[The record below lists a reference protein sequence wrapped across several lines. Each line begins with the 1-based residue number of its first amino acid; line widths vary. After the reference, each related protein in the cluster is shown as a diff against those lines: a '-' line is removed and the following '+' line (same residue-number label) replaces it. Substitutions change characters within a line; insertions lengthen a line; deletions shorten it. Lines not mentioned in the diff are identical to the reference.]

1 MTLTIPAAF
10 EQAAALHRDKPAITV
25 GATAVTYAE
34 LDRFSTA
41 LAAGL
46 LDEGLRPGDR
56 VVVQLPNRWEFVA
69 VLLGCMRAGIAPVLV
84 LPAYRARDLT
94 RISALVD
101 ARALI
106 VSGDTSGFD
115 HARLALEVRRS
126 VPGVRHLFAVGG
138 DAVAVPEIRSLAD
151 SDAVAPPAPSDPE
164 QTAFLLISSGTTGA
178 PKVIPRTHRDYLYG
192 TRSSMEPAGFGADTV
207 YLAALPLAHTFPLG
221 CPGVLGALL
230 AGGRAV
236 LAASPRPDSVFDLI
250 QREGVTA
257 TAAVPAVVH
266 RWLAEYDERR
276 WDLSSLRVLQV
287 GGARMSAAQAAL
299 AEAALGCRVQQV
311 YGMSEGMLNLTRL
324 QDGPRVVH
332 HTQGRPLSELDEM
345 RIVGPDGRD
354 CPPGEPGELL
364 VRGPGIFGGY
374 YRAPELNAAAFTGGW
389 FRTGDVVRLHP
400 SGNLVVESRINDL
413 INRAGEKISAAE
425 IEDLLHQLPEVD
437 RAAVVAVPDPESG
450 ERVCACIVPAAGC
463 EPTVA
468 GLRAALTQMGIAAF
482 KLPERLCLID
492 EIPLTAIGKVDKGAI
507 RRMARDA
514 AEPRAATTPFH

>member
-10 EQAAALHRDKPAITV
+10 EQAATLHRDKSAITA
-25 GATAVTYAE
+25 GATTVTYAE
-34 LDRFSTA
+34 LDRFSRA

-56 VVVQLPNRWEFVA
+56 VVVQLPNQWEFVA
-69 VLLGCMRAGIAPVLV
+69 VLLGCMRAGLTPVLV
-84 LPAYRARDLT
+84 LPAYRARELT

-115 HARLALEVRRS
+115 YVRLAREVQRS
-126 VPGVRHLFAVGG
+126 TPDIRHLFAVGG
-138 DAVAVPEIRSLAD
+138 DSAAIPGIRSLAGT
-151 SDAVAPPAPSDPE
+151 DAVAPQAPSDPE
-164 QTAFLLISSGTTGA
+164 QTAFFLISSGTTGA
-178 PKVIPRTHRDYLYG
+178 PKIIPRTHRDYLYG
-192 TRSSMEPAGFGADTV
+192 TRNSMELAGFGADTV
-207 YLAALPLAHTFPLG
+207 YLAVLPLAHTFPLG

-236 LAASPRPDSVFDLI
+236 LAPSPRPDSVFDVI

-266 RWLAEYDERR
+266 RWLAEHDRRR

-287 GGARMSAAQAAL
+287 GGARLSAAQAAL
-299 AEAALGCRVQQV
+299 VEVVMGCRVQQV
-311 YGMSEGMLNLTRL
+311 YGMSEGMLNLTRI
-324 QDGPRVVH
+324 QDDPGVVH
-332 HTQGRPLSELDEM
+332 DTQGRPFSALDEM
-345 RIVGPDGRD
+345 RIVGSDGRD
-354 CPPGEPGELL
+354 CPAGEIGELL
-364 VRGPGIFGGY
+364 VRGPGVFGGY
-374 YRAPELNAAAFTGGW
+374 YRAPELNAAAFTDGW
-389 FRTGDVVRLHP
+389 FHTGDVVRLHP

-437 RAAVVAVPDPESG
+437 KAVVVAVPDPESG
-450 ERVCACIVPAAGC
+450 ERVCACIVPTAGHA
-463 EPTVA
+463 PTVA

-482 KLPERLCLID
+482 KLPERLRLID
-492 EIPLTAIGKVDKGAI
+492 EIPLTAVGKVDKVTL

-514 AEPRAATTPFH
+514 VPVPLKAR